1 MAQRI
6 GVKKSTTKRSM
17 SVNRQKKSCT
27 RKLVNIEDFGVYTE
41 YQRVRRRKVQKSRKK
56 KKSRSVKRSIRRL

>member
-1 MAQRI
+1 MAQRL
-6 GVKKSTTKRSM
+6 GVKKSSTKRSM
-17 SVNRQKKSCT
+17 SAPRKKKSCT

-56 KKSRSVKRSIRRL
+56 QKSRSVKR